1 MLKVLNGGI
10 QTLVQDWA
18 GRVGRLDE
26 GIAPSG
32 AMDHFAIR
40 AANLIVGNPLNEAAL
55 EISGGLFSAEVKVDT
70 IIAVT
75 GANLNP
81 SLNGQPIPLWEA
93 ISVKKGDMFASGN
106 IGANSLGLR
115 EYLAIAGG
123 IDVPPYLGS
132 KSTTTYGGFGGYEGR
147 ALKEGD
153 ELELLKPEED
163 LSGVVGR
170 RFKTKLIPKYSN
182 KWEMRAIP
190 GPNGAPDYF
199 SEEGME
205 LFFTA
210 EFHAQVF
217 SDRAGIRLTGPEL
230 GWAKEREVEGRH
242 PSTLMSEHGYS
253 VPGALNISGD
263 TPILLPRE
271 GPTMGGYICA
281 LTVIYADQWMLGQIV
296 PGRDTVKFIYCTPDE
311 ANKIR
316 KEQEKVFQ
324 EDSITR

>member
-55 EISGGLFSAEVKVDT
+55 EISGGLFSAEAKVDT
-70 IIAVT
+70 VIAVT

-93 ISVKKGDMFASGN
+93 LSVKKGDMFTSGN

-123 IDVPPYLGS
+123 INVPPYLGS

-147 ALKEGD
+147 SLKEGD
-153 ELELLKPEED
+153 
-163 LSGVVGR
+163 
-170 RFKTKLIPKYSN
+170 
-182 KWEMRAIP
+182 
-190 GPNGAPDYF
+190 GAPDYF

-316 KEQEKVFQ
+316 KEQEEVFQ
-324 EDSITR
+324 ENSITC